1 MTPPAGDDGI
11 RRGRLRKARTFFEAA
26 HNLASLGEPPEPD
39 AVVALYVQSG
49 IAAADAICLAR
60 LGRHAKGA
68 DHKQAV
74 PLLEQAAGA
83 AVAKHLRSLLAM
95 KNEAEYGYSLLGSH
109 SVLQAER
116 AARALVD
123 LAALEAR

>member
-1 MTPPAGDDGI
+1 MNAPAGDDGI
-11 RRGRLRKARTFFEAA
+11 RRGRLRKARTFLEAA
-26 HNLASLGEPPEPD
+26 SNLAHLGDPVEPD

-83 AVAKHLRSLLAM
+83 TPAKHLRTLLAL
-95 KNEAEYGYSLLGSH
+95 KNEAEYGYALLKSA
-109 SVLQAER
+109 SVRQAAR
-116 AARALVD
+116 AARALAD
-123 LAALEAR
+123 LAMEIG